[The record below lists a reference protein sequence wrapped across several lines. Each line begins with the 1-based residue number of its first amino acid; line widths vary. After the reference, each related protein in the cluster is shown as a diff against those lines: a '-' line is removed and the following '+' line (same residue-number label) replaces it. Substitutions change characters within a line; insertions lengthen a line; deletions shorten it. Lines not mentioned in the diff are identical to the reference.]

1 MTTRCTPPPS
11 EYCCNVVQKWGMRA
25 STLLLAVVF
34 GFVSSALTSPLALAQ
49 TVCGCS
55 DENDSMQTID
65 ICIDGV
71 EYEVQVVYCHLCYD
85 EPSMQEICTPGL
97 LSHSRTTIR
106 QVCGQVVNLK
116 TPRQIYDAIWCAFK
130 PCDDVI
136 CHYPQ
141 LDDPNDF
148 LCWEFITPRCTQ
160 VINNCLV
167 ACNNSPCCINR
178 TRWQW
183 NLTTRE
189 CYQLGNTHTTNCQT
203 STDACGTG
211 CNNTVCLQLQESPT
225 CSTCP

>member
-25 STLLLAVVF
+25 STLLLVVVF
-34 GFVSSALTSPLALAQ
+34 GFLSSAITPPLAHAQ
-49 TVCGCS
+49 DVCGCS
-55 DENDSMQTID
+55 DDNDLMQTID

-71 EYEVQVVYCHLCYD
+71 EYEVQVVYCHLCYQA
-85 EPSMQEICTPGL
+85 PTMQEICTPQF

-116 TPRQIYDAIWCAFK
+116 TPRQIYDAIWCAFQ
-130 PCDDVI
+130 PCYDVI

-141 LDDPNDF
+141 YEPGDF
-148 LCWEFITPRCTQ
+148 LCWEFITPKCTQ

-167 ACNNSPCCINR
+167 ACANSPCCVTR
-178 TRWQW
+178 TRWEW
-183 NLTTRE
+183 DPLTRICNQMHSTNNWSCQFGSGNCAIGCTTTE
-189 CYQLGNTHTTNCQT
+189 CRMENQAP
-203 STDACGTG
+203 S
-211 CNNTVCLQLQESPT
+211 